1 MCEREGE
8 VPPKDE
14 KPRVVIRPSLF
25 TSLHPRTKWDA
36 HELLTE
42 LYRDDL
48 DIALQ
53 VPDPGQFSVQNSLE
67 TIGIFIA
74 GNVSGTVLTLLV
86 TDLHDGMKRWLS
98 KRFAKDDQATPAY
111 ITLYGPNGK
120 PLKSVLGRS
129 ADHVVDMAP
138 QPRNADSGH
147 DIELERERLGSVSTT
162 PTSRRF
168 GRLHNLSVPE
178 DFDEP
183 LPDAELAS
191 WEGEESS

>member
-1 MCEREGE
+1 M
-8 VPPKDE
+8 DE

-25 TSLHPRTKWDA
+25 RSLHPRSKWDA

-86 TDLHDGMKRWLS
+86 TDLHDGIKRWFS
-98 KRFAKDDQATPAY
+98 KRFAKDDKATPAY
-111 ITLYGPNGK
+111 ITLYGPKGK
-120 PLKSVLGRS
+120 PLKRILGRS
-129 ADHVVDMAP
+129 ADHIVDISP
-138 QPRNADSGH
+138 QPRNVHSGR
-147 DIELERERLGSVSTT
+147 DIGFEPERLGLVPST
-162 PTSRRF
+162 PASRTF
-168 GRLHNLSVPE
+168 GQLPNLSVPA

-183 LPDAELAS
+183 LPDAELAG
-191 WEGEESS
+191 WEGEEPS